1 MSLFNLQNPII
12 ILWIKEVRP
21 AELRN
26 FHSVILLSNK
36 KEGNVNIDNNVDT
49 SQKILFKTGS
59 LTWRTWKERGKS
71 LQIWWWQF

>member
-36 KEGNVNIDNNVDT
+36 KEQTIDNLD
-49 SQKILFKTGS
+49 GS
-59 LTWRTWKERGKS
+59 LKNNAE
-71 LQIWWWQF
+71 